1 LSGIY
6 PIGTTC
12 STTGSATPVYTA
24 SYDPWGNVTARTYNN
39 VTATLSYDTL
49 NQMVQWSAGSSSQQQ
64 YVYDASGQRVL
75 SRTTSGGATS
85 LTVYAF
91 GLQELHYHGD
101 GTPVGGTSNCYYY
114 YLGGQLLGKFDGT
127 NTSFFLLDGL
137 GSVVASFSTTAGSAG
152 VLGNQS
158 YEPYGKS
165 QYQQGNL
172 GTSKGYTGQD
182 ADSLSGLDYY
192 HARYYDPLAGIFL
205 SPDSVQGNAAGMN
218 PYAYVAGNPETATD
232 PTGQF
237 IFGSGGAVGEMGD
250 GTLIFVPASGNNG
263 GVSGGGGS
271 PSDIFNGIIAA
282 AGAALGAIGAAF
294 HTIANATPHPSC
306 GHTGICPNQN
316 STGSRSNSA
325 TSGSSSGDG
334 PSGLRFALNSGTAAA
349 YRLPPAGAGL
359 ANLADM
365 LMALPAPGGSG
376 GFRGPTIS
384 VAGPSSPCS
393 FTSDTQVMTAKGEK
407 AIGDLKVGDKVLA
420 YNPKTHKME
429 LEPILHVWKHTD
441 SDLIDL
447 TLTISTPAH
456 DGKPASTESE
466 TIHTTSEHPFLTQDQ
481 GFTPAGTLKVGMRL
495 MRADGSVG
503 VVTSWK
509 ALKATSVMYNLEV
522 AQDHTFVVG
531 DGQWVVHNECT
542 DADRAMLRRNLNSS
556 GTGYEAHHIIP
567 CEFTDHPLVIAAG
580 WDRRIFNSEAN
591 GISLP
596 TTPEESSHTALPYH
610 EGSHPDY
617 SSQVG
622 QMLQDAYGDLLE
634 TYGNAAAEGF
644 QEAAKSELEK
654 IVESIRNTILEA
666 VEPGGEAVCIND
678 LIL

>member
-1 LSGIY
+1 
-6 PIGTTC
+6 
-12 STTGSATPVYTA
+12 
-24 SYDPWGNVTARTYNN
+24 
-39 VTATLSYDTL
+39 
-49 NQMVQWSAGSSSQQQ
+49 MVQWSAGSSSQQQ

-232 PTGQF
+232 PTGQHATTCW
-237 IFGSGGAVGEMGD
+237 SAAE
-250 GTLIFVPASGNNG
+250 PC
-263 GVSGGGGS
+263 GGGGGAGEIGG
-271 PSDIFNGIIAA
+271 DGGGTGGGVGAAIIALIGAAIAA
-282 AGAALGAIGAAF
+282 AATYVSE
-294 HTIANATPHPSC
+294 HTQPR
-306 GHTGICPNQN
+306 CPYAPLTCQPAENEGPAGNKKN
-316 STGSRSNSA
+316 S
-325 TSGSSSGDG
+325 SGSSGDG

-456 DGKPASTESE
+456 DGKPASTE